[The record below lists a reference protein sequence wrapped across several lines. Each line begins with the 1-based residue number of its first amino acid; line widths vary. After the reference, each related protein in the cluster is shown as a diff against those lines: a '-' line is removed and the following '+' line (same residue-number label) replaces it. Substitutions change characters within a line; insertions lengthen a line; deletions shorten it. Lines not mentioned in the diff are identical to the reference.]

1 MRDLSRLKSAME
13 DVDYVI
19 HAAAL
24 KQVPTAEYN
33 PDEAIK
39 TNIKGAQNVIDASLA
54 SGVKK
59 VIALSTDKAAAP
71 INLYGATKLVS
82 DKLFIS
88 SNNIRGKKISL
99 FQLLDYGM

>member
-1 MRDLSRLKSAME
+1 MRDLSRLNSAME

-19 HAAAL
+19 HAASFKAS
-24 KQVPTAEYN
+24 PNSGYN

-59 VIALSTDKAAAP
+59 VIALSTDKAAAS
-71 INLYGATKLVS
+71 INLCC
-82 DKLFIS
+82 D
-88 SNNIRGKKISL
+88 N
-99 FQLLDYGM
+99 